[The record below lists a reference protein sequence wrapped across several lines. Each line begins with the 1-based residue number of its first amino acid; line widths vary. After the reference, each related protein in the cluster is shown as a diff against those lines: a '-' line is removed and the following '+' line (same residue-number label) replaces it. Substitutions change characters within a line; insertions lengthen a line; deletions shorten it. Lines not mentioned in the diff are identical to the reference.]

1 MAAWAL
7 AHPWLTFFLAAMALR
22 VAWVW
27 GQAVRR
33 QERVVR
39 VEPPPPLQS
48 TIRVERVCPRCQT
61 TDELDE
67 DRSAIEASLTRTE
80 AIIKRWDKGN

>member
-1 MAAWAL
+1 MATWAL
-7 AHPWLTFFLAAMALR
+7 AHPYLTAFLVFAALR

-39 VEPPPPLQS
+39 VEPPPPLRS
-48 TIRVERVCPRCQT
+48 IIRVERVCPRCRT
-61 TDELDE
+61 TEELDE
-67 DRSAIEASLTRTE
+67 DRSAIEASFTRTE